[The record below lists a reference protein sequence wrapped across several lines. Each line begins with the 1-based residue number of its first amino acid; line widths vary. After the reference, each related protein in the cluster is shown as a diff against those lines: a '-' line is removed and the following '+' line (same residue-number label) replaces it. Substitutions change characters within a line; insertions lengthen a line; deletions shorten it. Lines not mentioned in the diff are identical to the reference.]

1 MNNEIFNEDAYNRIN
16 SLKVPQ
22 VIAKELAKYSPDFVA
37 EYRKYGNMLRNK
49 KFREQNKDTI
59 NAKRKIS
66 RSLNK
71 PIETIPTIIDPDN
84 VDTSI
89 VRDNKQ
95 FVKIKE
101 LNPNT
106 LNNYI
111 SVIKNIYSKYH
122 NEPLS
127 DDADI
132 LKLLRNEKY
141 DPKKLLKNNMYIV
154 DNIKD
159 IALNYPA
166 YLNILHNIFSRLNGK
181 NLKILRDTIYPYAI
195 EYKKAY
201 TDNRDKAIVNTDLTD
216 KISFDTADVIANSK
230 KIDNIYDKLIYLLSF
245 LIPTRRLYDYRICRI
260 AYKAGDLNDLNYNWY
275 YQGNIYINNT
285 KNKDRI
291 VLELP
296 YEINAIVNQ
305 LPNDTDYILGKL
317 YSQSTLSHKF
327 NIITKN
333 IYDTPFGALEIR
345 KLYATYNLK
354 TGAETGNT
362 KLMKANARL
371 MGHSLGQSM
380 DYVVKT

>member
-1 MNNEIFNEDAYNRIN
+1 MNNETFNEDAYKRIN

-49 KFREQNKDTI
+49 KFRDQNKNII

-71 PIETIPTIIDPDN
+71 SIVTIPTIIDPEN

-95 FVKIKE
+95 FVKINE

-122 NEPLS
+122 NIPLD
-127 DDADI
+127 DDADV

-141 DPKKLLKNNMYIV
+141 NPKKLLKNNMYIV
-154 DNIKD
+154 DNIFD
-159 IALNYPA
+159 IALNYA
-166 YLNILHNIFSRLNGK
+166 SYLNILYNIFSRLNGK
-181 NLKILRDTIYPYAI
+181 NLKLLRNTIYPYAI
-195 EYKKAY
+195 EYKNAY
-201 TDNRDKAIVNTDLTD
+201 TENRDKAIVNSELTD
-216 KISFDTADVIANSK
+216 KISFNTSDVIANSK
-230 KIDNIYDKLIYLLSF
+230 KIDNIYDKLIYLLAF

-260 AYKAGDLNDLNYNWY
+260 ASKISDLNDLNFNWY
-275 YQGNIYINNT
+275 YQGKIYINNT
-285 KNKDRI
+285 KNKDNI
-291 VLELP
+291 VLDLP
-296 YEINAIVNQ
+296 SEIIDVINL
-305 LPNDTDYILGKL
+305 LPNDTDFILGKL

-327 NIITKN
+327 NIITKY
-333 IYDTPFGALEIR
+333 IYDTPFSALEIR

-362 KLMKANARL
+362 KQMKTNARN
-371 MGHSLGQSM
+371 MGHSLSQNM
-380 DYVVKT
+380 DYVVKI